1 MVRYTVRRI
10 LTGIAALFMLAT
22 VTFFLVH
29 LMPGSPFRGNTVS
42 EQVAEAVEREYGL
55 DQPVLTQYRV
65 YMGNLLR
72 GDLGISYQ
80 EPGVRVTQIIGRA
93 WPITLSV
100 SIPALIL
107 AVVGGTLLGVWGAM
121 TKRQAVKTAIRA
133 AGMLVAGIPSFAAA
147 VILLLVF
154 SVRLRVLPA
163 SGLLTPAHYVLP
175 TVALALYPMAVVSRM
190 MANALEKEMESGYV
204 RFAQAKGMGGLQ
216 TVWYH
221 ALRHAWLPVL
231 HYIGPAAASLLT
243 GSFVIESIFTI
254 PGLGRE
260 FVSSITNRDYT
271 MILGL
276 TVFMGTVVIVL
287 NLVTDLLS
295 TWLDPRLRRQF
306 LGRRK

>member
-204 RFAQAKGMGGLQ
+204 RFAQAKAMGGLQ